1 MPTPAG
7 YADCSYQLTLS
18 GFVRPSYV
26 TFGVD
31 PSDTDPA
38 AVATALLNAWQAA
51 GSLNTIM
58 DSQVTMTQVRVSMGT
73 DAGGGDLVY
82 VLPTSV
88 VGGKTGSSLP
98 PNCALLLKKTTAR
111 GGRRGRGRMYLPWA
125 VDESLVDET
134 GAIPAPTVSA
144 ASVAAGVWRI
154 ALNSNGCPLVILHAS
169 GKTATGAPDPVISMS
184 ADRLIA
190 TQRRRLGR

>member
-1 MPTPAG
+1 MPTAAG
-7 YADCSYQLTLS
+7 YADCSYQLSLG
-18 GFVRPSYV
+18 GFVRPAYV

-31 PSDTDPA
+31 PTDTDPA
-38 AVATALLNAWQAA
+38 IVASSLLGAWNDA

-82 VLPTSV
+82 VLNTSV
-88 VGGKTGSSLP
+88 VGGKSGSSLP
-98 PNCALLLKKTTAR
+98 PNCALLFKKTTAR

-125 VDESLVDET
+125 LDETLIDET
-134 GAIPAPTVSA
+134 GAIPTPTVTA
-144 ASVAAGVWRI
+144 ATAAALVWRL
-154 ALNSNGCPLVILHAS
+154 ALNSRGCPLVILHAP
-169 GKTATGAPDPVISMS
+169 GKTATGAPDPVTSMV